1 MADRLRSDRPPFLSA
16 PVADWL
22 LPAPFSDVFVQNDEM
37 ADWVRSKARR
47 AILERGCPHP
57 QTAMQGLPLPSRGLA
72 ELASLTPPPPPV
84 HRNEKGEGLPRTAI
98 DLGCGS
104 GRDAL
109 WLKNQGWVVLGVDRL
124 PPQADI
130 PFFHANLH
138 EFQTDQRFDLVMLHY
153 CWDPEYLKL
162 AMRLCAIGGRI
173 SILAHSETHWRCF
186 GHPRRSKA
194 FSESEF
200 VNVLFPG
207 LRKMKTQRAS
217 DFAVIESEEFWS
229 LDRHSVWIVLE
240 RRK

>member
-1 MADRLRSDRPPFLSA
+1 MADRLRGDRPPILIA

-22 LPAPFSDVFVQNDEM
+22 LPAPFSDVIVQTDEM
-37 ADWVRSKARR
+37 AEWVRSRGRR
-47 AILERGCPHP
+47 PIVERGRPRP
-57 QTAMQGLPLPSRGLA
+57 QSLPGPSPGLESISARVG
-72 ELASLTPPPPPV
+72 S
-84 HRNEKGEGLPRTAI
+84 AI

-109 WLKNQGWVVLGVDRL
+109 WLLNEGWEVLGIDRL
-124 PPQADI
+124 RPQADI
-130 PFFHANLH
+130 PFAQANLH
-138 EFQTDQRFDLVMLHY
+138 EFQTDQRFNLVLLHY

-173 SILAHSETHWRCF
+173 SILAHSEMHWRCF

-194 FSESEF
+194 FGESEF
-200 VNVLFPG
+200 INVLFPG

-229 LDRHSVWIVLE
+229 LDRHSVRIVLE